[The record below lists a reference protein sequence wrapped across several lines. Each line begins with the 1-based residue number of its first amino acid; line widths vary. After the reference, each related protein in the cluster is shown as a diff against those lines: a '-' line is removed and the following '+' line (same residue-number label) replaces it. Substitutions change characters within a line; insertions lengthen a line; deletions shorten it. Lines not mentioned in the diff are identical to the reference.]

1 MNPSPLQLFLRSVER
16 FPDREAIVYGDQRV
30 SYRELAGQ
38 AGAVATFL
46 RAQGL
51 KPGARVGI
59 LVQNSPEYAAI
70 YYGIL
75 AAGGVVVGLNTAA
88 KARDLANWLQHAGA
102 DWLFTESNQPELAA
116 LLDRLSGRIGLVE
129 VGEARGDG
137 EMSEHTNLAMLQP
150 DFDAVLDVSDIVD
163 EDSLASIIY
172 TSGTTGQPKGVM
184 LSNRNLHD
192 NICSILDYLK
202 LNEQDR
208 VLNVLPFYY
217 SYGNSVLHTH
227 LAVGGTVILEN
238 SLLYPR
244 KVMEKLVE
252 EKATGFSGVPS
263 TYSLLLNRT
272 QLADYDLSSLRYLT
286 QAGGAMAPANI
297 QRLREQVPHAEF
309 FVMYGQ
315 TEASARL
322 SWLPP
327 HMLDAKM
334 GSIGVA
340 IPGVTLEVRDEHGKP
355 VACGDTGEI
364 WATGE
369 NIMQGY
375 WQDEE
380 LSSSVLHDGWL
391 KTGDLA
397 YCDEDGY
404 LFIVGRSS
412 EMIKSGAHRI
422 SPKEIEEVILELDG
436 VEEVAAVGIADD
448 MLGQII
454 KVVVVTTPD
463 HELQKRDLQAHCRK
477 NLASYKIP
485 KQVEFVNEIP
495 RTASGK
501 VRRFMLQEPLPEQT

>member
-1 MNPSPLQLFLRSVER
+1 MKASLLKLFLDSVEH
-16 FPDREAIVYGDQRV
+16 FPDREAIVYGEQRV
-30 SYRELAGQ
+30 SYRELSSQ
-38 AGAVATFL
+38 AGAVSTFL
-46 RAQGL
+46 RAQKL
-51 KPGARVGI
+51 EPGARVGI
-59 LVQNSPEYAAI
+59 LLDNSPEYAAI
-70 YYGIL
+70 YYGVL

-102 DWLFTESNQPELAA
+102 DWLFAESRQPELSS
-116 LLDRLSGRIGLVE
+116 LLDRLSGSIGIVD
-129 VGEARGDG
+129 VGEASCDSGRA
-137 EMSEHTNLAMLQP
+137 NLGALPFDDKAPLCIP
-150 DFDAVLDVSDIVD
+150 DFIN
-163 EDSLASIIY
+163 ENSLASIIY

-184 LSNRNLHD
+184 LTHSNLHE
-192 NICSILDYLK
+192 NICSILEYLK
-202 LNEQDR
+202 LDEQDR

-244 KVMEKLVE
+244 NVLTRLVE

-272 QLADYDLSSLRYLT
+272 ELADYDLSSLRYLT
-286 QAGGAMAPANI
+286 QAGGAMAPVSI
-297 QRLREQVPHAEF
+297 QRLREQVPHADF
-309 FVMYGQ
+309 FIMYGQ

-322 SWLPP
+322 SYLPP
-327 HMLDAKM
+327 EMLDAKM
-334 GSIGVA
+334 GSIGIA
-340 IPGVTLEVRDEHGKP
+340 IPGVTLEVRNEQGKI
-355 VACGDTGEI
+355 VRSGETGEI
-364 WATGE
+364 WATGK
-369 NIMQGY
+369 NIMNGY
-375 WQDEE
+375 WQDEG
-380 LSSSVLHDGWL
+380 LSCEVLHEGWL

-397 YCDEDGY
+397 YCDDEGY

-436 VEEVAAVGIADD
+436 VEEIAAVGVPDD

-454 KVVVVTTPD
+454 KVVVVVASGYD
-463 HELQKRDLQAHCRK
+463 LQKRNIQAHCKK

-501 VRRFMLQEPLPEQT
+501 VRRFMLQEPLLEQT